1 MLPLTPHLATECLS
15 EISKNISLEWPSVN
29 SKYLKTNEVNIV
41 IQINGKKRSLITS
54 KIDLEEKELMT
65 KIYEIDDIKKF
76 LEKKKII
83 KTIFIK
89 NKLIN
94 LIIK

>member
-1 MLPLTPHLATECLS
+1 
-15 EISKNISLEWPSVN
+15 
-29 SKYLKTNEVNIV
+29 
-41 IQINGKKRSLITS
+41 
-54 KIDLEEKELMT
+54 MT

>member
-1 MLPLTPHLATECLS
+1 LS